1 MAFFKKR
8 SFLFCVI
15 LCFIGSA
22 FIILDCFSFKIVY
35 HLLYEYKDD
44 ISMDSFFKCRGMNF
58 MYLIDSEFVVMII
71 FFMLTALFINGNNI
85 TLIFLNHQSWYTFSK
100 TLFISML
107 MVSSIVY
114 FNLYQSSSR
123 IKFNLF
129 NITFVT
135 LYILIL
141 LYFFSSLRIVLLTS

>member
-1 MAFFKKR
+1 
-8 SFLFCVI
+8 
-15 LCFIGSA
+15 
-22 FIILDCFSFKIVY
+22 
-35 HLLYEYKDD
+35 
-44 ISMDSFFKCRGMNF
+44 

-141 LYFFSSLRIVLLTS
+141 LYFFSSLCYVIFELPFKKLIRLFLDPNSDNLEKSENNGNNEFVFKNIYIYNWAFAEVPFPKTPID